1 MHSSQ
6 INLKHRKIRDLLTT
20 QLSKPRGNFRL
31 ITLNWANVD
40 NRVWVFPDM
49 TLLTG
54 ETGSG
59 KSTLLDA
66 IQTVLTATYTGVF
79 FYNPGQEETTQTSR
93 KKEKRT
99 LPDYCLGREGTQ
111 LARESAHTYLAC
123 VFEPSEGEDEGQTLT
138 AVVAVEAIAIANRAD
153 QSRLGLYIA
162 RNRSLQMADF
172 MRENLELDGQVHV
185 VEVREFWAHLQ
196 RRFGRDT
203 VSYFSEDKGWVAL
216 PILIEPKWA
225 QSHWACWPAKVRKR
239 KYASATGRGRKRATM
254 ARK

>member
-1 MHSSQ
+1 M
-6 INLKHRKIRDLLTT
+6 
-20 QLSKPRGNFRL
+20 RL
-31 ITLNWANVD
+31 ARLVTLNWANVD
-40 NRVWVFPDM
+40 NREWVFPDM

-66 IQTVLTATYTGVF
+66 IQTVLTATYAGVF

-123 VFEPSEGEDEGQTLT
+123 IFEPSEGEDEAQTLT

-162 RNRSLQMADF
+162 RNRALQMADF

-203 VSYFSEDKGWVAL
+203 VSYFAEDKGDYLRAL
-216 PILIEPKWA
+216 QGPL
-225 QSHWACWPAKVRKR
+225 
-239 KYASATGRGRKRATM
+239 RGAGLPVM
-254 ARK
+254 DHGAV